1 MTETQV
7 SPRVQVEF
15 TYLHYLVFFVYMCV
29 RACSCFI
36 CCFSVSTGELKYGD
50 VCDTFMHVEKVLSSC
65 CGVQGGQRVSTLWVC
80 PEKAII
86 FPNGSHFMLLFM
98 WTGYHTQGKSFWKDK
113 MEVFEKEK
121 RKIWKSY
128 FMSSERLI
136 VKHRNLQC
144 LFICFYLFWTIPPL
158 LPTPDLLKKYQVN
171 AKGHFHNSS
180 ELPKEETSPSRKIP
194 SASFRKTQG
203 VERLRSFFLS
213 FLSNG
218 LEMYYYAN
226 VNFDTE
232 FKKRLLDFF
241 LFSKKK
247 KGPICG
253 HHCFF
258 IL

>member
-1 MTETQV
+1 M
-7 SPRVQVEF
+7 
-15 TYLHYLVFFVYMCV
+15 
-29 RACSCFI
+29 
-36 CCFSVSTGELKYGD
+36 
-50 VCDTFMHVEKVLSSC
+50 
-65 CGVQGGQRVSTLWVC
+65 
-80 PEKAII
+80 
-86 FPNGSHFMLLFM
+86 
-98 WTGYHTQGKSFWKDK
+98 
-113 MEVFEKEK
+113 
-121 RKIWKSY
+121 
-128 FMSSERLI
+128 
-136 VKHRNLQC
+136 
-144 LFICFYLFWTIPPL
+144 
-158 LPTPDLLKKYQVN
+158 N

-247 KGPICG
+247 KVPYVVIIASLFCNVNCNYAFCKRGEERAERG
-253 HHCFF
+253 RK
-258 IL
+258 